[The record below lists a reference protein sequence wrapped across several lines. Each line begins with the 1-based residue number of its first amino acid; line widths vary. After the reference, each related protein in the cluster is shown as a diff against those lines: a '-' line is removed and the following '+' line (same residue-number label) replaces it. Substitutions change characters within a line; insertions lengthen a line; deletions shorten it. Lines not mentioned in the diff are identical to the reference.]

1 MVSSWIQSNN
11 GSQFTGSNTR
21 TGKTVAVTGD
31 GNTFVYSSSFGTD
44 GDLLVYEYANG
55 SWSQKGT
62 TITTN
67 NDSTAI
73 KGGLLGYEKIDI
85 SDDANVVIGQIR
97 STDFTGLEV
106 FEWDGTDYTSA
117 ITFKADPNYEGN
129 SGNYGINFDLS
140 DKVETSN
147 DLLARIFRMP
157 KSYVT
162 GLAATVLIALLV
174 VGNNFTFDQTNNE
187 IIANAA
193 SSREAQ
199 DHLNNIDGALNQHV
213 MKILAADNLNVDYLN
228 TNLVPVGYNQ
238 DPSKPSYFSNGNNKF
253 RLHIENNNFGLKTDR
268 YWNVNN
274 ELVYVH
280 PMRNGRL
287 ATIYGKIEP
296 QEAKS
301 FLAYIDR

>member
-1 MVSSWIQSNN
+1 MNEKKNKFEMLSAYVDGELNEAESAEILEMLQSD
-11 GSQFTGSNTR
+11 SELREKLQ
-21 TGKTVAVTGD
+21 K
-31 GNTFVYSSSFGTD
+31 YSSISG
-44 GDLLVYEYANG
+44 LINL
-55 SWSQKGT
+55 
-62 TITTN
+62 
-67 NDSTAI
+67 DS
-73 KGGLLGYEKIDI
+73 LD
-85 SDDANVVIGQIR
+85 
-97 STDFTGLEV
+97 
-106 FEWDGTDYTSA
+106 
-117 ITFKADPNYEGN
+117 KAEA
-129 SGNYGINFDLS
+129 
-140 DKVETSN
+140 SN
-147 DLLARIFRMP
+147 DLLARIFNMP

-162 GLAATVLIALLV
+162 GMAATILIALLV
-174 VGNNFTFDQTNNE
+174 VGNNYTFDQAYNE

-193 SSREAQ
+193 SSQEAQ

-287 ATIYGKIEP
+287 ATIYGNIEP

>member
-1 MVSSWIQSNN
+1 MEEKKNKFEMLSAYVDGELNEAESAEILEMLQSD
-11 GSQFTGSNTR
+11 SELREKLQ
-21 TGKTVAVTGD
+21 K
-31 GNTFVYSSSFGTD
+31 YSSISG
-44 GDLLVYEYANG
+44 LINL
-55 SWSQKGT
+55 
-62 TITTN
+62 
-67 NDSTAI
+67 DS
-73 KGGLLGYEKIDI
+73 
-85 SDDANVVIGQIR
+85 
-97 STDFTGLEV
+97 
-106 FEWDGTDYTSA
+106 
-117 ITFKADPNYEGN
+117 
-129 SGNYGINFDLS
+129 S
-140 DKVETSN
+140 DKAEASN
-147 DLLARIFRMP
+147 DLLARIFNMP
-157 KSYVT
+157 KSYLT
-162 GLAATVLIALLV
+162 GMAATILIALLV
-174 VGNNFTFDQTNNE
+174 VGNNYTFDQGYNE

-193 SSREAQ
+193 SSQEAQ

-253 RLHIENNNFGLKTDR
+253 RLHIENNNFGLKTER

-301 FLAYIDR
+301 FLAYIDK

>member
-1 MVSSWIQSNN
+1 MEEKKNKFEMLSAYV
-11 GSQFTGSNTR
+11 
-21 TGKTVAVTGD
+21 D
-31 GNTFVYSSSFGTD
+31 GELNEAESVEILEMLKSDFELRQRLQKYSSIS
-44 GDLLVYEYANG
+44 
-55 SWSQKGT
+55 
-62 TITTN
+62 
-67 NDSTAI
+67 
-73 KGGLLGYEKIDI
+73 GL
-85 SDDANVVIGQIR
+85 
-97 STDFTGLEV
+97 
-106 FEWDGTDYTSA
+106 
-117 ITFKADPNYEGN
+117 
-129 SGNYGINFDLS
+129 INLDLS
-140 DKVETSN
+140 DEAESSN
-147 DLLARIFRMP
+147 DLLARIFKMP

-162 GLAATVLIALLV
+162 GMAATVLIALLV
-174 VGNNFTFDQTNNE
+174 VGNNYTFDQTNNE

-193 SSREAQ
+193 SSKEAQ

-253 RLHIENNNFGLKTDR
+253 RLHIENNNFGLKTDI

-280 PMRNGRL
+280 PMSNGRL

-296 QEAKS
+296 EEAKS

>member
-1 MVSSWIQSNN
+1 MLSAYVDGELNEAESAEILEMLQSD
-11 GSQFTGSNTR
+11 SELREKLQ
-21 TGKTVAVTGD
+21 K
-31 GNTFVYSSSFGTD
+31 YSSISG
-44 GDLLVYEYANG
+44 LINL
-55 SWSQKGT
+55 
-62 TITTN
+62 
-67 NDSTAI
+67 DS
-73 KGGLLGYEKIDI
+73 
-85 SDDANVVIGQIR
+85 
-97 STDFTGLEV
+97 
-106 FEWDGTDYTSA
+106 
-117 ITFKADPNYEGN
+117 
-129 SGNYGINFDLS
+129 S
-140 DKVETSN
+140 DKAEASN
-147 DLLARIFRMP
+147 DLLARIFNMP

-162 GLAATVLIALLV
+162 GMAATILIALLV
-174 VGNNFTFDQTNNE
+174 MGNNFTFDQAYNE

-193 SSREAQ
+193 SSQEAQ

-274 ELVYVH
+274 ELIYVH

-287 ATIYGKIEP
+287 ATIYGNIEP

>member
-1 MVSSWIQSNN
+1 MKEKKNKFEMLSAYVDGELNEAESAEILEMLQSD
-11 GSQFTGSNTR
+11 SELREKLQ
-21 TGKTVAVTGD
+21 K
-31 GNTFVYSSSFGTD
+31 YSSISG
-44 GDLLVYEYANG
+44 LINL
-55 SWSQKGT
+55 
-62 TITTN
+62 
-67 NDSTAI
+67 DS
-73 KGGLLGYEKIDI
+73 LD
-85 SDDANVVIGQIR
+85 
-97 STDFTGLEV
+97 
-106 FEWDGTDYTSA
+106 
-117 ITFKADPNYEGN
+117 KAEA
-129 SGNYGINFDLS
+129 
-140 DKVETSN
+140 SN
-147 DLLARIFRMP
+147 DLLARIFNMP

-162 GLAATVLIALLV
+162 GMAATILIALLV
-174 VGNNFTFDQTNNE
+174 VGNNYTFDQAYNE

-193 SSREAQ
+193 SSQEAQ

-287 ATIYGKIEP
+287 ATIYGNIEP

>member
-1 MVSSWIQSNN
+1 MKEKKNKFEILSAYV
-11 GSQFTGSNTR
+11 
-21 TGKTVAVTGD
+21 D
-31 GNTFVYSSSFGTD
+31 GELNEAESVEMLELLKSDSELRQRLQKYSSIS
-44 GDLLVYEYANG
+44 
-55 SWSQKGT
+55 
-62 TITTN
+62 
-67 NDSTAI
+67 
-73 KGGLLGYEKIDI
+73 GLINL
-85 SDDANVVIGQIR
+85 
-97 STDFTGLEV
+97 
-106 FEWDGTDYTSA
+106 
-117 ITFKADPNYEGN
+117 DP
-129 SGNYGINFDLS
+129 S
-140 DKVETSN
+140 DKAEASN
-147 DLLARIFRMP
+147 DLIARISKMP

-162 GLAATVLIALLV
+162 GMAATVLIALLV
-174 VGNNFTFDQTNNE
+174 VGNNYTFDQTYNE
-187 IIANAA
+187 IIAKAA
-193 SSREAQ
+193 SSQEAQ

-238 DPSKPSYFSNGNNKF
+238 DPNKPSYFSNGNNKF

-296 QEAKS
+296 QEAKT

>member
-1 MVSSWIQSNN
+1 MNEKKNKFEMLSAYVDGELNEVESAEILEMLQSD
-11 GSQFTGSNTR
+11 SELREKLQ
-21 TGKTVAVTGD
+21 K
-31 GNTFVYSSSFGTD
+31 YSSISG
-44 GDLLVYEYANG
+44 LINL
-55 SWSQKGT
+55 
-62 TITTN
+62 
-67 NDSTAI
+67 DSS
-73 KGGLLGYEKIDI
+73 G
-85 SDDANVVIGQIR
+85 
-97 STDFTGLEV
+97 
-106 FEWDGTDYTSA
+106 
-117 ITFKADPNYEGN
+117 KAEA
-129 SGNYGINFDLS
+129 
-140 DKVETSN
+140 SN
-147 DLLARIFRMP
+147 DLLARIFNMP

-162 GLAATVLIALLV
+162 GMAATILIALLV
-174 VGNNFTFDQTNNE
+174 VGNNYTFDQAYNE

-193 SSREAQ
+193 SSQEAQ
-199 DHLNNIDGALNQHV
+199 DHLNNIDGALNQYV

>member
-1 MVSSWIQSNN
+1 MKEKKNKFEMLSAYVDGELNEAESAEILKMLQSD
-11 GSQFTGSNTR
+11 SELREKLQ
-21 TGKTVAVTGD
+21 K
-31 GNTFVYSSSFGTD
+31 YSSIS
-44 GDLLVYEYANG
+44 
-55 SWSQKGT
+55 
-62 TITTN
+62 
-67 NDSTAI
+67 
-73 KGGLLGYEKIDI
+73 GL
-85 SDDANVVIGQIR
+85 
-97 STDFTGLEV
+97 
-106 FEWDGTDYTSA
+106 
-117 ITFKADPNYEGN
+117 
-129 SGNYGINFDLS
+129 INLDLS
-140 DKVETSN
+140 DKAEASN
-147 DLLARIFRMP
+147 DLLAKIFNMP

-162 GLAATVLIALLV
+162 GMAATILISLLV
-174 VGNNFTFDQTNNE
+174 VGNNYTFDQGYNE

-193 SSREAQ
+193 SSQEAQ

-253 RLHIENNNFGLKTDR
+253 RLHIENNNFGLKTER

>member
-1 MVSSWIQSNN
+1 MEEKKNKFEMLSAYVDGELNEVESAEILEMLQSD
-11 GSQFTGSNTR
+11 SELRQR
-21 TGKTVAVTGD
+21 LQK
-31 GNTFVYSSSFGTD
+31 YSS
-44 GDLLVYEYANG
+44 
-55 SWSQKGT
+55 
-62 TITTN
+62 I
-67 NDSTAI
+67 
-73 KGGLLGYEKIDI
+73 
-85 SDDANVVIGQIR
+85 
-97 STDFTGLEV
+97 TGL
-106 FEWDGTDYTSA
+106 
-117 ITFKADPNYEGN
+117 
-129 SGNYGINFDLS
+129 INLDSS
-140 DKVETSN
+140 DKAQVSN
-147 DLLARIFRMP
+147 DPLPRIFSMP

-162 GLAATVLIALLV
+162 GMAATILIALLV
-174 VGNNFTFDQTNNE
+174 VSNNYTFDQTNNE

-193 SSREAQ
+193 ASQEAQ
-199 DHLNNIDGALNQHV
+199 DHLKNIDGALNQHV

-238 DPSKPSYFSNGNNKF
+238 DPRKPSYFSNGNNKF

-280 PMRNGRL
+280 PMRDGRL

>member
-1 MVSSWIQSNN
+1 MEEKKNKFEMLSAYVDGELNEAESAKILEMLQSD
-11 GSQFTGSNTR
+11 SELRQR
-21 TGKTVAVTGD
+21 LQK
-31 GNTFVYSSSFGTD
+31 YSSIS
-44 GDLLVYEYANG
+44 
-55 SWSQKGT
+55 
-62 TITTN
+62 
-67 NDSTAI
+67 
-73 KGGLLGYEKIDI
+73 GLI
-85 SDDANVVIGQIR
+85 SLDQ
-97 STDFTGLEV
+97 
-106 FEWDGTDYTSA
+106 
-117 ITFKADPNYEGN
+117 
-129 SGNYGINFDLS
+129 S

-147 DLLARIFRMP
+147 GPLTRIFSMP

-162 GLAATVLIALLV
+162 GMAATILIALLV
-174 VGNNFTFDQTNNE
+174 VGNNYTFDQTNNE
-187 IIANAA
+187 MIANAA
-193 SSREAQ
+193 SSQEAL
-199 DHLNNIDGALNQHV
+199 DHLNNIDGALNQYV

-280 PMRNGRL
+280 PMRNGGL
-287 ATIYGKIEP
+287 ATIYGKIDP

>member
-1 MVSSWIQSNN
+1 MEEKKNKFEMLSAYV
-11 GSQFTGSNTR
+11 
-21 TGKTVAVTGD
+21 D
-31 GNTFVYSSSFGTD
+31 GELNEAETAEILEMLKSDSELRQRLQKYSSIS
-44 GDLLVYEYANG
+44 
-55 SWSQKGT
+55 
-62 TITTN
+62 
-67 NDSTAI
+67 
-73 KGGLLGYEKIDI
+73 GL
-85 SDDANVVIGQIR
+85 
-97 STDFTGLEV
+97 
-106 FEWDGTDYTSA
+106 
-117 ITFKADPNYEGN
+117 
-129 SGNYGINFDLS
+129 INFDLL
-140 DKVETSN
+140 DKAETSN

-162 GLAATVLIALLV
+162 GMAATVLIAVLV

>member
-1 MVSSWIQSNN
+1 MEEKKNKFEMLSAYVDGELNEAESFEILEMLQSD
-11 GSQFTGSNTR
+11 SELRQ
-21 TGKTVAVTGD
+21 KLQK
-31 GNTFVYSSSFGTD
+31 YSSIS
-44 GDLLVYEYANG
+44 
-55 SWSQKGT
+55 
-62 TITTN
+62 
-67 NDSTAI
+67 
-73 KGGLLGYEKIDI
+73 GLINLDPSG
-85 SDDANVVIGQIR
+85 
-97 STDFTGLEV
+97 
-106 FEWDGTDYTSA
+106 
-117 ITFKADPNYEGN
+117 KA
-129 SGNYGINFDLS
+129 L
-140 DKVETSN
+140 TSN

-157 KSYVT
+157 KSYVY
-162 GLAATVLIALLV
+162 GMAATILIALLV
-174 VGNNFTFDQTNNE
+174 VGNNYTFDQTNNE

-193 SSREAQ
+193 SSQEAQ

-253 RLHIENNNFGLKTDR
+253 RLHIENNNFGLNTDV

-296 QEAKS
+296 QEAKL

>member
-1 MVSSWIQSNN
+1 MEEKKNKFEMLSAYVDGELNEAESAEILEMLQSD
-11 GSQFTGSNTR
+11 SELRQR
-21 TGKTVAVTGD
+21 LQK
-31 GNTFVYSSSFGTD
+31 YSSIS
-44 GDLLVYEYANG
+44 
-55 SWSQKGT
+55 
-62 TITTN
+62 
-67 NDSTAI
+67 
-73 KGGLLGYEKIDI
+73 GLI
-85 SDDANVVIGQIR
+85 SLDQ
-97 STDFTGLEV
+97 
-106 FEWDGTDYTSA
+106 
-117 ITFKADPNYEGN
+117 
-129 SGNYGINFDLS
+129 S

-147 DLLARIFRMP
+147 GPLTRIFSMP

-162 GLAATVLIALLV
+162 GMAATILIALLV
-174 VGNNFTFDQTNNE
+174 VGNNYTFDQTNNE
-187 IIANAA
+187 MIANAA
-193 SSREAQ
+193 SSQEAL
-199 DHLNNIDGALNQHV
+199 DHLNNIDGALNQYV

-287 ATIYGKIEP
+287 ATIYGKIDP
-296 QEAKS
+296 HEAKS

>member
-1 MVSSWIQSNN
+1 MEEKKNKFEILSAYVDGELN
-11 GSQFTGSNTR
+11 GAESADILEMLRSDSELREKLQ
-21 TGKTVAVTGD
+21 K
-31 GNTFVYSSSFGTD
+31 YSSISG
-44 GDLLVYEYANG
+44 LINL
-55 SWSQKGT
+55 
-62 TITTN
+62 
-67 NDSTAI
+67 DS
-73 KGGLLGYEKIDI
+73 
-85 SDDANVVIGQIR
+85 
-97 STDFTGLEV
+97 
-106 FEWDGTDYTSA
+106 
-117 ITFKADPNYEGN
+117 
-129 SGNYGINFDLS
+129 S
-140 DKVETSN
+140 DKAEASN
-147 DLLARIFRMP
+147 DLLARIFNMP

-162 GLAATVLIALLV
+162 GMAATILIALLV
-174 VGNNFTFDQTNNE
+174 AGNNYTFDQTNNE

-193 SSREAQ
+193 SSQEAK
-199 DHLNNIDGALNQHV
+199 DHLNSIDGALNQHV

-274 ELVYVH
+274 ELIYVH

-287 ATIYGKIEP
+287 ATIYGNIEP

>member
-1 MVSSWIQSNN
+1 MEEKKNKFEMLSAYV
-11 GSQFTGSNTR
+11 
-21 TGKTVAVTGD
+21 D
-31 GNTFVYSSSFGTD
+31 GELNEAESVEMLELLKSDSELRQRLQKYSSIS
-44 GDLLVYEYANG
+44 
-55 SWSQKGT
+55 
-62 TITTN
+62 
-67 NDSTAI
+67 
-73 KGGLLGYEKIDI
+73 GLINL
-85 SDDANVVIGQIR
+85 
-97 STDFTGLEV
+97 
-106 FEWDGTDYTSA
+106 
-117 ITFKADPNYEGN
+117 DP
-129 SGNYGINFDLS
+129 S
-140 DKVETSN
+140 DKAEASN
-147 DLLARIFRMP
+147 DLIARIFKMP

-162 GLAATVLIALLV
+162 GIAATVLIALLV
-174 VGNNFTFDQTNNE
+174 AGNNYTFDQTNNE

-193 SSREAQ
+193 SSQEAQ
-199 DHLNNIDGALNQHV
+199 DHFNNIDGALNQHV

-296 QEAKS
+296 QEAKA

>member
-1 MVSSWIQSNN
+1 MEEKKNKFEMLSAYV
-11 GSQFTGSNTR
+11 
-21 TGKTVAVTGD
+21 D
-31 GNTFVYSSSFGTD
+31 GELNEAESVEILEMLKSDSELKQRLQKYSSIS
-44 GDLLVYEYANG
+44 
-55 SWSQKGT
+55 
-62 TITTN
+62 
-67 NDSTAI
+67 
-73 KGGLLGYEKIDI
+73 GLINL
-85 SDDANVVIGQIR
+85 
-97 STDFTGLEV
+97 
-106 FEWDGTDYTSA
+106 
-117 ITFKADPNYEGN
+117 DP
-129 SGNYGINFDLS
+129 S
-140 DKVETSN
+140 DKAEASN
-147 DLLARIFRMP
+147 DLIARIFKMP

-162 GLAATVLIALLV
+162 GMAATVLIALLV
-174 VGNNFTFDQTNNE
+174 TGNNYTFDQTYNE
-187 IIANAA
+187 IIASAA
-193 SSREAQ
+193 SSQEAQ

-238 DPSKPSYFSNGNNKF
+238 DPNKPSYFSNGNNKF

-296 QEAKS
+296 QEAKT

>member
-1 MVSSWIQSNN
+1 MEEKKNKFEMLSAYV
-11 GSQFTGSNTR
+11 
-21 TGKTVAVTGD
+21 D
-31 GNTFVYSSSFGTD
+31 GELNEAESVEILEMLKSDSELRQRLQKYSSIS
-44 GDLLVYEYANG
+44 
-55 SWSQKGT
+55 
-62 TITTN
+62 
-67 NDSTAI
+67 
-73 KGGLLGYEKIDI
+73 GL
-85 SDDANVVIGQIR
+85 
-97 STDFTGLEV
+97 
-106 FEWDGTDYTSA
+106 
-117 ITFKADPNYEGN
+117 
-129 SGNYGINFDLS
+129 INLDLS
-140 DKVETSN
+140 DGAEASD
-147 DLLARIFRMP
+147 DLLARIFKMP

-162 GLAATVLIALLV
+162 GIAATVLIALLV
-174 VGNNFTFDQTNNE
+174 VGNNLTFDQTNNE

-193 SSREAQ
+193 SSQEAQ

-238 DPSKPSYFSNGNNKF
+238 DPIKPSYFSNGNIKF

-301 FLAYIDR
+301 FLAYIDK